1 MMNRKEFLQ
10 KGLASSA
17 LIGTSVISSAINPEA
32 GKEKE
37 IKKENEHKMPAGDP
51 EEIIIEK
58 SVPGKPHKGK
68 VFLAIQAHSDDI
80 PLFAG
85 GLVAKMM
92 DEGYTGYLLRT
103 SDDSSGDYEGNKK
116 DNENIARYFG
126 MEKAYDFLYPHHRMD
141 AIQIQDL
148 KGRLVFLFRLLKVD
162 TVICWDP
169 WEHYEENPDHI
180 ATAHAV
186 EAARWMAQMGTDYPE
201 QLDAGL
207 VPYGPAERY
216 YYSRDNKR
224 VNRIVDISNYID
236 KKVEVNMLN
245 VTKGPAGKGAGVK
258 LKEQLAREGKQ
269 LPILGND
276 GHSADFNFVKY
287 VVFGIDT
294 ERLYTF
300 LPTVS
305 NRELGEQYGLE
316 WAEQYHYITDDVPNK
331 TEQYIKEHAVAL

>member
-1 MMNRKEFLQ
+1 MIRKEFLR
-10 KGLASSA
+10 KGLASGA
-17 LIGTSVISSAINPEA
+17 LLGASGFASGLNLRDNNTVQDRKDNKIQMA
-32 GKEKE
+32 
-37 IKKENEHKMPAGDP
+37 AGDP
-51 EEIIIEK
+51 EELIIERP
-58 SVPGKPHKGK
+58 VPGKPHKGK
-68 VFLAIQAHSDDI
+68 VLLAIQAHSDDI

-103 SDDSSGDYEGNKK
+103 SDDSSGDYEGNMR
-116 DNENIARYFG
+116 DNENIAKYFG
-126 MEKAYDFLYPHHRMD
+126 MAKAYDFLYPHHQMD

-186 EAARWMAQMGTDYPE
+186 EAARWMAQMDTDYPE
-201 QLDAGL
+201 HLDAGL
-207 VPYGPAERY
+207 VPYGPTERY

-224 VNRIVDISNYID
+224 VNRVVDISNYID

-245 VTKGPAGKGAGVK
+245 VTKGPAGKGAGMK
-258 LKEQLAREGKQ
+258 LKEKLASEGKQ
-269 LPILGND
+269 LPLLEKD
-276 GHSADFNFVKY
+276 GKSPDFNYVKY
-287 VVFGIDT
+287 VVFGLDP

-305 NRELGEQYGLE
+305 NRELGERYGLE
-316 WAEQYHYITDDVPNK
+316 WAEQYHYITDEVPNK
-331 TEQYIKEHAVAL
+331 TEQYIKDHALPL